1 VAAGGDCYVL
11 SPACRESAN
20 DSKCGTLAASASAL
34 AAAVTSAFFFVTR
47 TDTDKDLKGTLHQ
60 SLYWAGAGR
69 VLERR
74 GSAVVNLL

>member
-60 SLYWAGAGR
+60 SCTGLVQEGCSNEGA
-69 VLERR
+69 LQW
-74 GSAVVNLL
+74 